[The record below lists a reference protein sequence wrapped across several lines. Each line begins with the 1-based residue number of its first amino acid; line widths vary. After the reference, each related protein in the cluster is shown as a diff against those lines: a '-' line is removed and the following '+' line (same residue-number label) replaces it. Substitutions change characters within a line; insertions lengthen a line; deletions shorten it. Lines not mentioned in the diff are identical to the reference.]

1 MGMSEDDEPTIGA
14 AGYTLTQLSE
24 YLEAGRV
31 PYNADIESDPECERA
46 LEALERVTRASHDLI
61 EAESAATPGPSG
73 AWLQSMLRGIAM
85 DARAGRE
92 IPLTSVE
99 PEYEFSQSEGVVRE
113 IVRRTGDAL
122 DGVLIGRCV
131 LDGEVTEPGA
141 PVHLTVS
148 VTVLGLRPLHPLADR
163 VREAIA
169 EALAVHTTLQ
179 VTGIDIVI
187 ADVRSAE

>member
-1 MGMSEDDEPTIGA
+1 MSEEVEPTIGA

-24 YLEAGRV
+24 YLDAGRQ
-31 PYNADIESDPECERA
+31 PYNAAIEEDPECERA
-46 LEALERVTRASHDLI
+46 LAALERVARASHDLI
-61 EAESAATPGPSG
+61 EAESAATSAPSG

-92 IPLTSVE
+92 IPLASVE
-99 PEYEFSQSEGVVRE
+99 PEFEFSQSEGVVRE
-113 IVRRTGDAL
+113 LIRRTGDAI

-141 PVHLTVS
+141 PVHVTVS

-163 VREAIA
+163 VRDAIA
-169 EALAVHTTLQ
+169 DALARHTTLEI
-179 VTGIDIVI
+179 TGIDIVI

>member
-1 MGMSEDDEPTIGA
+1 MSEEVEPTIGA
-14 AGYTLTQLSE
+14 GGYTLTQLSE
-24 YLEAGRV
+24 YLDAGRL
-31 PYNADIESDPECERA
+31 PYNADIENDPECERA

-61 EAESAATPGPSG
+61 ELESAATPAPSG

-92 IPLTSVE
+92 IPLTSLE
-99 PEYEFSQSEGVVRE
+99 PEFEFSQSEGVVRE
-113 IVRRTGDAL
+113 LIRRTGDAI

-131 LDGEVTEPGA
+131 LDGDVKEPGA

-148 VTVLGLRPLHPLADR
+148 VTVLGLRPLHPLADQ

-169 EALAVHTTLQ
+169 EAMALHTTLQ
-179 VTGIDIVI
+179 ITGIDIVI